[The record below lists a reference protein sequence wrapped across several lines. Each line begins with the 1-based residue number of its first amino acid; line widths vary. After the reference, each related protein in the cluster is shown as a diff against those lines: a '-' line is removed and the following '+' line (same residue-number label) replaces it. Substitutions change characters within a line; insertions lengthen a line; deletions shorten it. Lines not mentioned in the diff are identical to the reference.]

1 MKKTVTLFL
10 AAVIATALLS
20 GCSAPKITDGAIVS
34 ADEVRYLNA
43 RPYSDGLAAV
53 KTENGWGFVDENGDF
68 AIEPAFEAV
77 GSFSEGLCAAITEAG
92 EQWGY
97 IDKSGKVV
105 VEGQYTAAAE
115 FSDGFALVKRGNYYE
130 YTDKEGNILKVTVPE
145 KTAEDGTKTESQT
158 LTSFSDASS
167 FSEGIARVEIGD
179 MSAYINTDGEI
190 IAEGFLTSNPFSEGL
205 CSVNFTVEKEDLNG
219 FIDKEGKTVIEPK
232 YLDAGNFSEGLAPF
246 KAKISDGTVS
256 SSGVSTGA
264 VYAWGYLNAE
274 GAEVIAASYDNVY
287 GFKNGLS
294 RVSENIAASVYAY
307 SFINSDGKT
316 VTDGT
321 YTFAYDMTGDGLARV
336 AKTEDKQ
343 TVWGFIDKNGAEAV
357 GPKYDNAKDFS
368 EGYAPV
374 CIGDKW
380 GIIDKSG
387 KLVVETKFDDIE
399 AASDGH
405 FLVRYGDRYGFL
417 KIV

>member
-77 GSFSEGLCAAITEAG
+77 GSFSEGLCAAITEEG

-145 KTAEDGTKTESQT
+145 KTAEDGTKTEAQT

-167 FSEGIARVEIGD
+167 FFEGIARVEIGD

-190 IAEGFLTSNPFSEGL
+190 IAEGFLTSNPFSE
-205 CSVNFTVEKEDLNG
+205 
-219 FIDKEGKTVIEPK
+219 
-232 YLDAGNFSEGLAPF
+232 
-246 KAKISDGTVS
+246 
-256 SSGVSTGA
+256 
-264 VYAWGYLNAE
+264 
-274 GAEVIAASYDNVY
+274 
-287 GFKNGLS
+287 
-294 RVSENIAASVYAY
+294 
-307 SFINSDGKT
+307 
-316 VTDGT
+316 
-321 YTFAYDMTGDGLARV
+321 
-336 AKTEDKQ
+336 
-343 TVWGFIDKNGAEAV
+343 
-357 GPKYDNAKDFS
+357 
-368 EGYAPV
+368 
-374 CIGDKW
+374 
-380 GIIDKSG
+380 
-387 KLVVETKFDDIE
+387 
-399 AASDGH
+399 
-405 FLVRYGDRYGFL
+405 
-417 KIV
+417 